1 MRSVLTNSVL
11 AVLLPWTLAGEVN
24 ADLLRAARQ
33 GDTET
38 VKVLIAEHRAEIADA
53 NSALPAVAAAA
64 EEGHIE
70 TLLVLLKSPVIDRT
84 EALQRAILLASKAGF
99 IDTVLAVAKLGGP
112 ELLDSAMVSAV
123 AFEQTDLARLLIAQ
137 GGRARPSERG
147 TASSSTI
154 LGLLAA
160 KGATELIEIMVE
172 AGAEPNRVDG
182 EGRYPLTSAARA
194 GRADGVRLLLNVGS
208 EIDATNKDGRTA
220 LSHAIEKGWREVVR
234 ILLAAGADTERPNS
248 SGQTALL
255 EVAPT
260 SRTSLL
266 STLLEWKAD
275 VNARD
280 TSGRSALMVAAEA
293 GRLDNVRVLL
303 SHEQDLDAKDK
314 EGRTAEDYASV
325 RRRNDIIEA
334 IQVAKRKR

>member
-1 MRSVLTNSVL
+1 VAFLGCGRHGWQSTIRVGDFRSVFGDKYFYCFGVTLSGGTKQIGVD
-11 AVLLPWTLAGEVN
+11 LPGKRPGQKHSQNRVGKN
-24 ADLLRAARQ
+24 RAHAQAPSRQ
-33 GDTET
+33 DCT
-38 VKVLIAEHRAEIADA
+38 
-53 NSALPAVAAAA
+53 ALSLPRS
-64 EEGHIE
+64 
-70 TLLVLLKSPVIDRT
+70 SPC
-84 EALQRAILLASKAGF
+84 
-99 IDTVLAVAKLGGP
+99 DTVLAVAKLGGP